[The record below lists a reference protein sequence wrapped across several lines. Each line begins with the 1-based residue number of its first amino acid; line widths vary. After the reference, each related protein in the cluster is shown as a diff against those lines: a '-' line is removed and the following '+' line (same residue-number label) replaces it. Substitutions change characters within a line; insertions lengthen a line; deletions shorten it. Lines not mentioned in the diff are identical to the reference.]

1 MKTTVKV
8 PVTTR
13 TMEEMQVEFPL
24 YRKVETKSLF
34 VRVDI
39 VKGLM
44 RECSVQF
51 KKNGQIVLKI
61 DNEYVF
67 EDAELSYLLGADEY
81 ISNEE
86 EFLGALR
93 KVQNTIA
100 FVSEGQ
106 ATN

>member
-13 TMEEMQVEFPL
+13 TMEDMDVEFPL

-39 VKGLM
+39 VGELM
-44 RECSVQF
+44 RECAVLF

-61 DNEYVF
+61 DSEYVF
-67 EDAELSYLLGADEY
+67 EDAELGYLLGTDEY
-81 ISNEE
+81 ESNED
-86 EFLGALR
+86 EFLEALR
-93 KVQNTIA
+93 KVQNTITYISGKPA
-100 FVSEGQ
+100 
-106 ATN
+106 